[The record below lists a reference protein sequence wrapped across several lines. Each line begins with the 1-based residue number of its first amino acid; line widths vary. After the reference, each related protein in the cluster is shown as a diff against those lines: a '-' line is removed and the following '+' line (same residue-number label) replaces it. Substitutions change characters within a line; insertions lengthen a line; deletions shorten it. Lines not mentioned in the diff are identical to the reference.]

1 MRPAGTLAVALA
13 MWLGA
18 PPAPLRAQAVPA
30 AATTR
35 LHPYP
40 DADLAL
46 GARLIAEHRCT
57 TCHVRKVG
65 GDGAAIY
72 RPAGRINTPSA
83 LLSMVEL
90 CSTELNLGLFPE
102 DVAAVAAVL
111 QRDHYRFAASAAP
124 GTARRPA
131 P

>member
-1 MRPAGTLAVALA
+1 MRPAGTLSVALA

-18 PPAPLRAQAVPA
+18 LPAPVRAQAVPA
-30 AATTR
+30 AAATR
-35 LHPYP
+35 LHQYP

-111 QRDHYRFAASAAP
+111 QRDHYRFAATASP

>member
-1 MRPAGTLAVALA
+1 MFAVALVA
-13 MWLGA
+13 VVVWLGA
-18 PPAPLRAQAVPA
+18 LPSPGWAQAVPA
-30 AATTR
+30 AAASR
-35 LHPYP
+35 LHLYP

-46 GARLIAEHRCT
+46 GARLITEHRCT
-57 TCHVRKVG
+57 ACHVRKVG

-111 QRDHYRFAASAAP
+111 QRDHYRFAAAPAA
-124 GTARRPA
+124 GTAPRRA